1 MRVGI
6 WGTRGGGRPAAT
18 VRRRCGPAGP
28 RRRRGALLLGAALAV
43 TGGAAACDDSGGR
56 RPDPRDAVRLEVTP
70 RDGTALARPDRAID
84 VRARNG
90 TIENVTVTTKGT
102 RVEGGLNLQ
111 RDRWRSRWT
120 LDPDTDYTVV
130 ATALGRDGRT
140 RTVTS
145 VFGTARP
152 ERILEAT
159 LDGPDDR
166 ETVGVGMPIVL
177 RFGQEVTDRAAVE
190 RALELSSSKPVEG
203 AWHWFDDQSLVFRTR
218 NYWPTQTDVRFRAHL
233 SGVRAGTGLYGT
245 RNFDVRFRVG
255 DQHIIRADEDSHQ
268 MWVTHNGRLVRTIPI
283 SMGRGG
289 IEKYTTTNGVHL
301 TMEKGN
307 PVIMDSATVGCGPGC
322 PDYYRQI
329 VYYAVRISNSGEYVH
344 SAPWSVGSQGSEN
357 VSHGC
362 VNASPEN
369 ARWFYDF
376 VYRGDPL
383 TVTGSSRELE
393 PNNGWGY
400 WQMKWDDWVKGSAL
414 NRSLLVGPNGSTSA
428 RSAVQ
433 APSQAGPRSSQGTPN
448 GDGGASGD

>member
-1 MRVGI
+1 MRVGS
-6 WGTRGGGRPAAT
+6 WGTRGVGRPAAT

-28 RRRRGALLLGAALAV
+28 RPRRTALLLGAVLAV
-43 TGGAAACDDSGGR
+43 AGGAAACDGGER
-56 RPDPRDAVRLEVTP
+56 GPDPREAVRLEVTP
-70 RDGTALARPDRAID
+70 ADGSALIRPDSPID

-102 RVEGGLNLQ
+102 RVEGGLNRE

-120 LDPDTDYTVV
+120 LDPDTHYTVV
-130 ATALGRDGRT
+130 ATAVGRDGRT

-152 ERILEAT
+152 DRTLEAA
-159 LDGPDDR
+159 LSAPDHG

-177 RFGQEVTDRAAVE
+177 RFEQEVTDRAAVE
-190 RALELSSSKPVEG
+190 RALELTSSRPVEG
-203 AWHWFDDQSLVFRTR
+203 AWHWFDGQSLVFRTR
-218 NYWPTQTDVRFRAHL
+218 NYWPAQTDVRFRAHL
-233 SGVRAGTGLYGT
+233 SGLHAGGGLYGT
-245 RNFDVRFRVG
+245 RNLDVRFRVG

-268 MWVTHNGRLVRTIPI
+268 MWVMRNGRLVRTIPI

-307 PVIMDSATVGCGPGC
+307 PVIMDSSTVGCGPDC
-322 PDYYRQI
+322 PDYYRQV

-393 PNNGWGY
+393 PDNGWGY
-400 WQMKWDDWVKGSAL
+400 WQMKWDDWVRGSAL
-414 NRSLLVGPNGSTSA
+414 NRSLLVGPNGSTPV
-428 RSAVQ
+428 RSTVQ
-433 APSQAGPRSSQGTPN
+433 APSQAGPRSSPGAHGGRGTAT
-448 GDGGASGD
+448 GD